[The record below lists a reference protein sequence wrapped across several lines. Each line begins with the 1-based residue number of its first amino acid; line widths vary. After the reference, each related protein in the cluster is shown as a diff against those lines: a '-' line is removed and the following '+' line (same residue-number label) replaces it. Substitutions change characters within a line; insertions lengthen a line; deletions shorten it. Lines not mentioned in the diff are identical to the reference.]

1 MRSNKLV
8 FALLICLIFCAC
20 ASTQNKKTSEKENP
34 AQDEFDKAVISLNY
48 NLFDEAIRYLNNA
61 ITLDASNPQYHYT
74 LGLAYFQKKDYSQ
87 AEQAFKK
94 CLILQPEHI
103 MALNSLGVVYQ
114 EMKLFDKAEEQYK
127 KAFSIDENFDSAC
140 NLSRLYLEQDK
151 LEPALNYIRT
161 ALQKNNNS
169 AEAFN
174 IQGVIL
180 NKTGRFPE
188 AIQSL
193 LQALRIDPQFM
204 VAGINLGVAY
214 INNKEFSKA
223 RELFEKMLPYVQDQA
238 LKDRINEYLAL
249 IKDRHL

>member
-1 MRSNKLV
+1 MRSNKLIFV
-8 FALLICLIFCAC
+8 LLICLIVYSC
-20 ASTQNKKTSEKENP
+20 ASTQNKKTAEKENP
-34 AQDEFDKAVISLNY
+34 AQEEFDKAVISLNY

-61 ITLDASNPQYHYT
+61 IALDAANPQYYYT
-74 LGLAYFQKKDYSQ
+74 LGVAYFQKKDYPQ
-87 AEQAFKK
+87 AEQAFEQ
-94 CLILQPEHI
+94 CLTLQPDHV

-127 KAFSIDENFDSAC
+127 KAFSIDGNFDSAC

-151 LEPALNYIRT
+151 LEPALNYVRT
-161 ALQKNNNS
+161 AIQKNNNS
-169 AEAFN
+169 SEAFN

-180 NKTGRFPE
+180 NKVGRFPE

-193 LQALRIDPQFM
+193 LQALKINPQFM

-214 INNKEFSKA
+214 INNKEYSKA

-238 LKDRINEYLAL
+238 LKDRIHEYLEL
-249 IKDRHL
+249 IKDRNS

>member
-1 MRSNKLV
+1 MRLYKLIFV
-8 FALLICLIFCAC
+8 LLICLIVCAC
-20 ASTQNKKTSEKENP
+20 ASTQNKKTAEKENP
-34 AQDEFDKAVISLNY
+34 AQVEFDKAVISLNY

-61 ITLDASNPQYHYT
+61 IALDVSNPQYYYT
-74 LGLAYFQKKDYSQ
+74 LGLAYFQKKDYPQ
-87 AEQAFKK
+87 AEQAFEQ
-94 CLILQPEHI
+94 CLTLQPDHI

-114 EMKLFDKAEEQYK
+114 EMELFDKAEEQYT
-127 KAFSIDENFDSAC
+127 KALSLDGNFDSAC

-151 LEPALNYIRT
+151 LEPALNFIRT
-161 ALQKNNNS
+161 ALQKNNS
-169 AEAFN
+169 SSEAFN

-180 NKTGRFPE
+180 NKMGRFPD

-238 LKDRINEYLAL
+238 LKDRINEYLKL
-249 IKDRHL
+249 IKDR